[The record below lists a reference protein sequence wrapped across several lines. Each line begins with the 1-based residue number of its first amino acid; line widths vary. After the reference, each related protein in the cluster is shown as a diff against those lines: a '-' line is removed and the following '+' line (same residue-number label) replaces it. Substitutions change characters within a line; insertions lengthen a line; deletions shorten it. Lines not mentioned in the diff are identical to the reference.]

1 MGSKLDPPGNFSQ
14 DSYSLPTVPGQLLHS
29 ANIWYRAESRP
40 SHGQAEGQDVTRF
53 GPSLPPWSLFSRSAP
68 FYEQERAA
76 NIWIEFAPSR
86 AIAYINLV
94 SGAVSKMPPRT
105 EDSIE
110 YRRGAGYSAPLN
122 VILLAISGLALL
134 GAGALLAFRSGTF
147 MSFGDA
153 MLAAVAWCL

>member
-1 MGSKLDPPGNFSQ
+1 VSGP
-14 DSYSLPTVPGQLLHS
+14 LHG
-29 ANIWYRAESRP
+29 
-40 SHGQAEGQDVTRF
+40 HAEGQDVTHF
-53 GPSLPPWSLFSRSAP
+53 GPSLPPWPPFSRSAP
-68 FYEQERAA
+68 FYEKELVVS
-76 NIWIEFAPSR
+76 IWIEFAPSR
-86 AIAYINLV
+86 AIAYIDLG

-147 MSFGDA
+147 VSFGDA